1 MIITKNAVKI
11 TPYFLYQRHGP
22 CPYGG
27 LTLSSAFPQM
37 TWVGPGLT
45 RTLKTAMR
53 ANPLPVCYAP
63 RWTGNI
69 RFGLQVWSCR
79 VWWTWSPGTC
89 WAFNSWVLPARVSG
103 FGLQLVLTSLA
114 TAVAAVTR
122 HHKPMGGSCTC
133 GLHFGWHRASSSF
146 LSPPCAVS
154 HSLFKELPK
163 FMRKYL
169 VLSLPQILTQ
179 RLAFHDIIV
188 SGVRATIHRSTLFV
202 ETWKKV
208 FWK

>member
-27 LTLSSAFPQM
+27 LNLSSAFPQM

-103 FGLQLVLTSLA
+103 FGLQLVLTSPRRWLLLRG
-114 TAVAAVTR
+114 TTNRWAVPAPAASTSADTGLPRPSSPLHVLFLTLYLR
-122 HHKPMGGSCTC
+122 SCQ
-133 GLHFGWHRASSSF
+133 SSWESILFF
-146 LSPPCAVS
+146 LSLRFWLNGW
-154 HSLFKELPK
+154 LF
-163 FMRKYL
+163 MT
-169 VLSLPQILTQ
+169 S
-179 RLAFHDIIV
+179 
-188 SGVRATIHRSTLFV
+188 
-202 ETWKKV
+202 
-208 FWK
+208 